1 MLNPIEALK
10 SEAEQIEA
18 RVKLAVQIA
27 MYREEVEVA
36 LSRLAT
42 LDPPNYQKY
51 VDAIKA
57 MG

>member
-10 SEAEQIEA
+10 SEVEQIEA
-18 RVKLAVQIA
+18 RVKLSVQIA
-27 MYREEVEVA
+27 MYHEAAEVA

-51 VDAIKA
+51 VGAIKA

>member
-10 SEAEQIEA
+10 SEFEQVEA

-27 MYREEVEVA
+27 MYRESVEVA

>member
-1 MLNPIEALK
+1 MDPLSFIKGEI
-10 SEAEQIEA
+10 SEIEA

-27 MYREEVEVA
+27 MYREEAEVA